1 MHGSFTHHTLHSPKG
16 WKGLAQTIASQ
27 CEYHCGGTA
36 LKFLR
41 IVFFYVLFF
50 FVSFVIAG
58 IFIRPISD
66 GYFVL
71 FSFFAPVIMVWWY
84 ERRRARRLAKTSLV
98 QPEAAVPRDFRTP
111 SVVAPATTLQ
121 LRMTDQ
127 VRPSTDTPS
136 PKAPGFS
143 RNWQKLDLAAV
154 AQKNREVA
162 AELAARDQSHPSVD
176 IPSASAPGNSRKGQE
191 LNMAAVLQNNR
202 EIATKLAATDQPRPS
217 ADAPSANTPGYSGN
231 WQKLDLA
238 AVVQKNREVAAR
250 DQPLP
255 SGRAPSASTPGNSGK
270 GQELDMAAVVR
281 NNREVAAKLA
291 ANDQPHPSA
300 DAPPANAPGNSG
312 NLQQL
317 DLAAVVQKNRELAA
331 VAAQKEAER
340 MAQGMAFVTPALS
353 LFVPVGEVSHPRT
366 EPQEKYSQHQGWVAK
381 AKTVSV
387 CGRDIGGMVYVGTP
401 PTISRHGFG
410 EKCRA
415 YIDPT
420 LSVARVGN
428 DKAGTGMPYWPS
440 YSSIPPE
447 CRATYLEWLAA
458 GRADGSYNPGYMF
471 LYFYGLERRFFVDS
485 PSLEEKRDLLDEAR
499 RLVEV
504 FSDNYS
510 AQRYLRE
517 FIEFALVAIT
527 EFAAI
532 QPVFENPGWDVPFSV
547 KLAIGARLQN
557 GENLDSD
564 WVLSWFLCHP
574 EKNLRTSA
582 KRCRDEF
589 TALFGLR
596 FNERFPQGLKVT
608 KPRTTLK
615 ANYEAA
621 SREFEGSVTPTIDG
635 KTIPDISSL
644 RKPIEI
650 AQEIAD
656 AAMEDLE
663 KFSRFLGRNPEGR
676 GSVEAHALLPAALR
690 QMFPSKELDE
700 IKTWAGA
707 IVQAG
712 GLVPVRDVL
721 ERLEGERAE
730 QLGKRQLTGAADAL
744 ARIGFGMAPDPRF
757 ALRSPALNEPVV
769 LFDLGGPVEQ
779 LEDVSTP
786 YKAALMELALATFV
800 AHADGAIS
808 EIEKTKL
815 EAQTRSAA
823 QLTDH
828 EQKRLWANLSWF
840 IAVPPDLTLL
850 RRKLKETGADQQSAI
865 RAALV
870 AAAHADGIVSTEEV
884 AGIEKIYRALG
895 LDPNLV
901 YSDLHAGE
909 VPDTPMRVRLA
920 QPGAPGEAIPAEPQA
935 SAQRLDAARIAS
947 IRQDT
952 DRVSA
957 VLANIFTT
965 DTPDD
970 DESTATPSA
979 LAGLDAKHTALVRDV
994 ITRPHWTEEDFVELT
1009 ARHGLM
1015 AAGALETVNEWA
1027 FGVHDEALLEE
1038 YEGYDVSP
1046 DIADALADTFDKE
1059 K

>member
-1 MHGSFTHHTLHSPKG
+1 MVDAVARDSSFYRDPTPRRPLPALNR
-16 WKGLAQTIASQ
+16 GLERSVVDYSVTECAPSW
-27 CEYHCGGTA
+27 GDS
-36 LKFLR
+36 LKFIR

-50 FVSFVIAG
+50 FLTFIIAG
-58 IFIRPISD
+58 IFIQPIGD

-71 FSFFAPVIMVWWY
+71 ASFVAPAILVWWM
-84 ERRRARRLAKTSLV
+84 ERRRSGMIAASLIEPNV
-98 QPEAAVPRDFRTP
+98 TALSTIRSRSVAIPTTADEPNIGGQPNKPP
-111 SVVAPATTLQ
+111 PAPL
-121 LRMTDQ
+121 
-127 VRPSTDTPS
+127 
-136 PKAPGFS
+136 
-143 RNWQKLDLAAV
+143 
-154 AQKNREVA
+154 
-162 AELAARDQSHPSVD
+162 
-176 IPSASAPGNSRKGQE
+176 
-191 LNMAAVLQNNR
+191 
-202 EIATKLAATDQPRPS
+202 
-217 ADAPSANTPGYSGN
+217 
-231 WQKLDLA
+231 
-238 AVVQKNREVAAR
+238 
-250 DQPLP
+250 
-255 SGRAPSASTPGNSGK
+255 STPP
-270 GQELDMAAVVR
+270 D
-281 NNREVAAKLA
+281 
-291 ANDQPHPSA
+291 
-300 DAPPANAPGNSG
+300 NASKW
-312 NLQQL
+312 QQL
-317 DLAAVVQKNRELAA
+317 DLSAVTKKNRESSTALADFY
-331 VAAQKEAER
+331 AQKDMLHSTRTVAP
-340 MAQGMAFVTPALS
+340 TISALQTMNADVRPKT
-353 LFVPVGEVSHPRT
+353 FEDQKNNRV
-366 EPQEKYSQHQGWVAK
+366 QGWVQK
-381 AKTVSV
+381 GHSVSV
-387 CGRDIGGMVYVGTP
+387 HGRNINGMVYVGTP
-401 PTISRHGFG
+401 PTLNRYGYA
-410 EKCRA
+410 EKLRA
-415 YIDPT
+415 YIDPS
-420 LSVARVGN
+420 LPVARVGN
-428 DKAGTGMPYWPS
+428 DKAGTSMSYWPS
-440 YSSIPPE
+440 YSGIPPE
-447 CRATYLEWLAA
+447 CRATYLDWIATGA
-458 GRADGSYNPGYMF
+458 ADGSFNPGYMF
-471 LYFYGLERRFFVDS
+471 LYFYGIERRFFVDDPS
-485 PSLEEKRDLLDEAR
+485 PDEKTTLLTEAR
-499 RLVEV
+499 RLVEL
-504 FSDNYS
+504 FSENHS
-510 AQRYLRE
+510 ARRYLGE
-517 FIEFALVAIT
+517 FLEFAVAATT
-527 EFAAI
+527 EVAAI
-532 QPVFENPGWDVPFSV
+532 QPTFENPGWDVPFSV
-547 KLAIGARLQN
+547 KLAIGARLQK
-557 GENLDSD
+557 GENLTAD

-582 KRCRDEF
+582 RRCTEEF
-589 TALFGLR
+589 IALFRIR
-596 FNERFPQGLKVT
+596 FSERFPQGLKVT

-615 ANYEAA
+615 ASYQAA

-635 KTIPDISSL
+635 KPIPDISGM

-663 KFSRFLGRNPEGR
+663 KFSRYLGRNPEGR

-828 EQKRLWANLSWF
+828 EQKRLGANLSWF

-850 RRKLKETGADQQSAI
+850 RRKLKETGADEQSAI

-884 AGIEKIYRALG
+884 AGIEKVYRALG

-901 YSDLHAGE
+901 YSDLHAGK

-920 QPGAPGEAIPAEPQA
+920 RPGAPGEAIPAEPQA

-965 DTPDD
+965 DTPN
-970 DESTATPSA
+970 DEDENTATPSA
-979 LAGLDAKHTALVRDV
+979 LAGLDAKHTALIREV

-1015 AAGALETVNEWA
+1015 VAGALETVNEWA

-1046 DIADALADTFDKE
+1046 DIADALADTFEKE
-1059 K
+1059 R

>member
-1 MHGSFTHHTLHSPKG
+1 M
-16 WKGLAQTIASQ
+16 
-27 CEYHCGGTA
+27 
-36 LKFLR
+36 KFLR
-41 IVFFYVLFF
+41 IVFFYALFF
-50 FVSFVIAG
+50 FVSFVLAG
-58 IFIRPISD
+58 IFIKPVSGD
-66 GYFVL
+66 YFVL
-71 FSFFAPVIMVWWY
+71 FSFVAPAIMVWWY
-84 ERRRARRLAKTSLV
+84 EKRRAGRLAKTSV
-98 QPEAAVPRDFRTP
+98 TQPEAIVPRIFRSP
-111 SVVAPATTLQ
+111 SVVAPATTLR
-121 LRMTDQ
+121 LGMTDQ
-127 VRPSTDTPS
+127 QRPSED
-136 PKAPGFS
+136 A
-143 RNWQKLDLAAV
+143 
-154 AQKNREVA
+154 
-162 AELAARDQSHPSVD
+162 
-176 IPSASAPGNSRKGQE
+176 PSASAPANSGK
-191 LNMAAVLQNNR
+191 
-202 EIATKLAATDQPRPS
+202 
-217 ADAPSANTPGYSGN
+217 
-231 WQKLDLA
+231 WQQLDIA
-238 AVVQKNREVAAR
+238 AVVQKNR
-250 DQPLP
+250 D
-255 SGRAPSASTPGNSGK
+255 SATG
-270 GQELDMAAVVR
+270 MAAI
-281 NNREVAAKLA
+281 
-291 ANDQPHPSA
+291 SA
-300 DAPPANAPGNSG
+300 EKDAE
-312 NLQQL
+312 
-317 DLAAVVQKNRELAA
+317 KT
-331 VAAQKEAER
+331 
-340 MAQGMAFVTPALS
+340 AQGMAFVTPAPS
-353 LFVPVGEVSHPRT
+353 TFVPFGDVARPKTG
-366 EPQEKYSQHQGWVAK
+366 PQEKYNQHQGWVPK
-381 AKTVSV
+381 GQTVSV

-420 LSVARVGN
+420 LPVARVGN

-471 LYFYGLERRFFVDS
+471 LYFYGLERRFFVDA
-485 PSLEEKRDLLDEAR
+485 PSLDEKRDLLDEAR

-504 FSDNYS
+504 FSGNYS

-527 EFAAI
+527 EFGAI

-547 KLAIGARLQN
+547 KLAIGARLQK
-557 GENLDSD
+557 GENLGAE

-582 KRCRDEF
+582 KRCGDEF
-589 TALFGLR
+589 IALFRLR

-608 KPRTTLK
+608 KPRPALK
-615 ANYEAA
+615 ASYQAA
-621 SREFEGSVTPTIDG
+621 SREFEGTVTPTSDG
-635 KTIPDISSL
+635 MPIPDISGL
-644 RKPIEI
+644 RKPVEI

-656 AAMEDLE
+656 AVMEELE
-663 KFSRFLGRNPEGR
+663 KFSRYLGRNPDGR
-676 GSVEAHALLPAALR
+676 GSVEAYALLPQNLR
-690 QMFPSKELDE
+690 QLFPSKELEE
-700 IKTWAGA
+700 IRTWAGA
-707 IVQAG
+707 VVEAG
-712 GLVPVRDVL
+712 GLVPVSEVL
-721 ERLEGERAE
+721 ERLEGERPE

-744 ARIGFGMAPDPRF
+744 ARIGFGLAPDPRF

-769 LFDLGGPVEQ
+769 LFDLGGPVEE

-808 EIEKTKL
+808 DIEKTNL
-815 EAQTRSAA
+815 EAQTRSVA

-828 EQKRLWANLSWF
+828 ERKRLGANLTWF

-935 SAQRLDAARIAS
+935 SAQRLDVARIAS

-965 DTPDD
+965 DKPDD
-970 DESTATPSA
+970 EDESTATPSA
-979 LAGLDAKHTALVRDV
+979 LAGLDAKHTALIREV

-1015 AAGALETVNEWA
+1015 VAGALETVNEWA

-1046 DIADALADTFDKE
+1046 DIADALADTFEKE
-1059 K
+1059 R

>member
-1 MHGSFTHHTLHSPKG
+1 M
-16 WKGLAQTIASQ
+16 
-27 CEYHCGGTA
+27 
-36 LKFLR
+36 KFLR
-41 IVFFYVLFF
+41 IVFFYALFF
-50 FVSFVIAG
+50 FVSFVLAG
-58 IFIRPISD
+58 ILVKPAGD

-71 FSFFAPVIMVWWY
+71 FSFVAPAIMVWWY
-84 ERRRARRLAKTSLV
+84 EKRRAVRLAKTSV
-98 QPEAAVPRDFRTP
+98 AQPEAVVPRIFRNP
-111 SVVAPATTLQ
+111 SVVAPAKTPQLQ
-121 LRMTDQ
+121 MTDQ
-127 VRPSTDTPS
+127 QRHSAA
-136 PKAPGFS
+136 APPTS
-143 RNWQKLDLAAV
+143 
-154 AQKNREVA
+154 AQ
-162 AELAARDQSHPSVD
+162 
-176 IPSASAPGNSRKGQE
+176 GNSDK
-191 LNMAAVLQNNR
+191 
-202 EIATKLAATDQPRPS
+202 
-217 ADAPSANTPGYSGN
+217 
-231 WQKLDLA
+231 WQQLDIA
-238 AVVQKNREVAAR
+238 AVVQKNREAA
-250 DQPLP
+250 
-255 SGRAPSASTPGNSGK
+255 T
-270 GQELDMAAVVR
+270 
-281 NNREVAAKLA
+281 
-291 ANDQPHPSA
+291 
-300 DAPPANAPGNSG
+300 
-312 NLQQL
+312 
-317 DLAAVVQKNRELAA
+317 ELATIYA
-331 VAAQKEAER
+331 EKEGEQT
-340 MAQGMAFVTPALS
+340 AQGMAFGTPAPS
-353 LFVPVGEVSHPRT
+353 TFVPFGDFVRPKTG
-366 EPQEKYSQHQGWVAK
+366 PQEKYNQHQGWVAK
-381 AKTVSV
+381 GKTVSV
-387 CGRDIGGMVYVGTP
+387 CGRDIGGMVYVGAP

-471 LYFYGLERRFFVDS
+471 LYFYGLERRFFVDA
-485 PSLEEKRDLLDEAR
+485 PSLDEKRDLLDEAR

-635 KTIPDISSL
+635 KPIPDISSL

-676 GSVEAHALLPAALR
+676 GSVEAHALLPAVLR

-721 ERLEGERAE
+721 ERLEGERPE

-744 ARIGFGMAPDPRF
+744 ARIGFGLAPDPRF

-769 LFDLGGPVEQ
+769 LFDLGSPVEQ

-800 AHADGAIS
+800 AHADGEIS
-808 EIEKTKL
+808 DIEKTDL
-815 EAQTRSAA
+815 EAQTRSVA
-823 QLTDH
+823 QLTDQ
-828 EQKRLWANLSWF
+828 EQKRLGANLTWF

-965 DTPDD
+965 DKPDD
-970 DESTATPSA
+970 EDESTATPSA
-979 LAGLDAKHTALVRDV
+979 LAGLDAKHTALIREV
-994 ITRPHWTEEDFVELT
+994 ITRRHWTEEDFVQLT

-1015 AAGALETVNEWA
+1015 VAGALETVNEWA

-1046 DIADALADTFDKE
+1046 DIADALADTFEKE
-1059 K
+1059 R